1 MCGIAGYYAI
11 KGEPDKRQIER
22 MTDVLRHRGPDAGG
36 TYVGPNVALGHR
48 RLSIIDLSA
57 AANQPMFSHSGR
69 HVAVFNGEIYNYREV
84 AAELGISTR
93 TTSDTEVVV
102 EAFELLGPQFV
113 ERLNG
118 MFAIAICEI
127 ATQRIWL
134 FRDRMG
140 IKPLFYYLSD
150 STFAFASELKAIE
163 QLDDFKRS
171 RRINR
176 LAVNKFLQLGY
187 IPAPDTIYENVFKF
201 HQGHYAVFD
210 GLRLT
215 LSRYWNLTDSITNQP
230 IKDTNSALQTLQ
242 NLIES
247 SVRYR
252 LIADVPYGTLLSG
265 GIDSSLVTAVA
276 RRLCGTRT
284 NTFSI
289 GFKDSQH
296 DESQYSE
303 QVARQLDTNHH
314 LVIMAEQDAME
325 RVADMFY
332 SYDEPYADSSALPT
346 MLVSQVA
353 AQHVKMVLT
362 GDGGDEL
369 FLGYGM
375 YRWADRLANPLLQA
389 ARRPIYQASR
399 LAASRWQRIGKMFDW
414 RSGDNLQTHIFSQ
427 EQYLFTAAETE
438 RFTQSANPPMPRFNA
453 PTGSRLSA
461 AEQQSVFDMLYY
473 LPDDLLVKV
482 DRASMRHSLE
492 SRVPL
497 LDYRIVE
504 FAVNLHKSLK
514 INGDTSKYLLKQVLY
529 KYLPPEIFD
538 RPKWGF
544 SVPLCNWLRTDLKY
558 LTDKYLARDIV
569 EQAQMVN
576 YAEVERLLKRFYV
589 QKIDY
594 LYNRVWALICLHQ
607 WWVERFCKD

>member
-48 RLSIIDLSA
+48 RLSIIDLST

-69 HVAVFNGEIYNYREV
+69 FVAVFNGEIYNYREV
-84 AAELGISTR
+84 AAELGIATR

-118 MFAIAICEI
+118 MFAIAICEV

-171 RRINR
+171 KRINR

-210 GLRLT
+210 GQRLT

-230 IKDTNSALQTLQ
+230 IKDPDSALATLQ

-303 QVARQLDTNHH
+303 QVAQQLDTNHH

-353 AQHVKMVLT
+353 ARHVKMVLT

-389 ARRPIYQASR
+389 AR
-399 LAASRWQRIGKMFDW
+399 
-414 RSGDNLQTHIFSQ
+414 
-427 EQYLFTAAETE
+427 
-438 RFTQSANPPMPRFNA
+438 
-453 PTGSRLSA
+453 
-461 AEQQSVFDMLYY
+461 
-473 LPDDLLVKV
+473 
-482 DRASMRHSLE
+482 
-492 SRVPL
+492 
-497 LDYRIVE
+497 
-504 FAVNLHKSLK
+504 
-514 INGDTSKYLLKQVLY
+514 
-529 KYLPPEIFD
+529 
-538 RPKWGF
+538 
-544 SVPLCNWLRTDLKY
+544 
-558 LTDKYLARDIV
+558 
-569 EQAQMVN
+569 
-576 YAEVERLLKRFYV
+576 
-589 QKIDY
+589 
-594 LYNRVWALICLHQ
+594 
-607 WWVERFCKD
+607 

>member
-1 MCGIAGYYAI
+1 MCGIAGYYTAN
-11 KGEPDKRQIER
+11 GSPDSSQIER

-36 TYVGPNVALGHR
+36 TYVGPKAMLGHR
-48 RLSIIDLSA
+48 RLSIIDLST

-84 AAELGISTR
+84 AAQLGIETR

-102 EAFELLGPQFV
+102 EAFEQLGPQFV

-118 MFAIAICEI
+118 MFAIAICEV

-140 IKPLFYYLSD
+140 IKPLFYCIYDGCLL
-150 STFAFASELKAIE
+150 FASELKAIE
-163 QLDDFKRS
+163 QTDIF
-171 RRINR
+171 RRNKS
-176 LAVNKFLQLGY
+176 LNSHAVSLFLQLGY
-187 IPAPDTIYENVFKF
+187 IPAPDTIYNGVLKF
-201 HQGHYAVFD
+201 PQGHYGVFE
-210 GLRLT
+210 GGRLT
-215 LSRYWNLTDSITNQP
+215 LTRYWNLTDSISDQP
-230 IKDTNSALQTLQ
+230 VTDFATAKKSLKE
-242 NLIES
+242 LIES

-252 LIADVPYGTLLSG
+252 LISDVPYGTLLSG

-276 RRLCGTRT
+276 RRESGTRT

-289 GFKDSQH
+289 GFKDSRH
-296 DESQYSE
+296 NESPYSE

-314 LVIMAEQDAME
+314 LVVMTEQDALE

-332 SYDEPYADSSALPT
+332 YYDEPYADSSALPT

-369 FLGYGM
+369 FMGYGM

-389 ARRPIYQASR
+389 ARGPIAAAAR
-399 LAASRWQRIGKMFDW
+399 LGNSRWQRIGKMFEW
-414 RSGDNLQTHIFSQ
+414 RNDDNLQAHIFGQ

-438 RFTQSANPPMPRFNA
+438 QLTAANCPA
-453 PTGSRLSA
+453 PEFKTDAPLSA
-461 AEQQSVFDMLYY
+461 AEKQSVFDMLYY

-514 INGDTSKYLLKQVLY
+514 INNGEAKYLLKQVLY
-529 KYLPPEIFD
+529 DYLPPEIFN

-544 SVPLCNWLRTDLKY
+544 SVPLCNWLRTDLQYLTEKY
-558 LTDKYLARDIV
+558 LSRDIV
-569 EQAQMVN
+569 EQAQMVR
-576 YAEVERLLKRFYV
+576 YAEVQRLLKRFYV
-589 QKIDY
+589 QKVDY

-607 WWVERFCKD
+607 WWVERFK

>member
-1 MCGIAGYYAI
+1 MCGIAGYYTAD
-11 KGEPDKRQIER
+11 GSPDSSQIER

-36 TYVGPNVALGHR
+36 TYVGPKAMLGHR
-48 RLSIIDLSA
+48 RLSIIDLST

-84 AAELGISTR
+84 AAQLGIETR

-102 EAFELLGPQFV
+102 EAFEQLGPQFV

-118 MFAIAICEI
+118 MFAIAICEV

-140 IKPLFYYLSD
+140 IKPLFYCIYDGCLL
-150 STFAFASELKAIE
+150 FASELKAIE
-163 QLDDFKRS
+163 QTDIF
-171 RRINR
+171 RRNKS
-176 LAVNKFLQLGY
+176 LNNHAVSLFLQLGY
-187 IPAPDTIYENVFKF
+187 IPAPDTIYNGVQKF
-201 HQGHYAVFD
+201 PQGHYGVFE
-210 GLRLT
+210 GGRLT
-215 LSRYWNLTDSITNQP
+215 LTRYWNLTDSISDQP
-230 IKDTNSALQTLQ
+230 VTDFATAKKTLKE
-242 NLIES
+242 LIES

-252 LIADVPYGTLLSG
+252 LISDVPYGTLLSG

-276 RRLCGTRT
+276 RRESGTRT

-289 GFKDSQH
+289 GFKDSRH
-296 DESQYSE
+296 NESPYSE

-314 LVIMAEQDAME
+314 LVVMTEQDALE

-332 SYDEPYADSSALPT
+332 YYDEPYADSSALPT

-369 FLGYGM
+369 FMGYGM

-389 ARRPIYQASR
+389 VRGPIATASR
-399 LAASRWQRIGKMFDW
+399 LGNSRWQRIGKMFDW
-414 RSGDNLQTHIFSQ
+414 RRTDNLQAHIFGQ

-438 RFTQSANPPMPRFNA
+438 QLTATTNCHTPEFKTNVP
-453 PTGSRLSA
+453 LSA
-461 AEQQSVFDMLYY
+461 AEKQSVFDMLYY

-497 LDYRIVE
+497 LDYRLVE

-514 INGDTSKYLLKQVLY
+514 INNGEAKYLLKQVLY
-529 KYLPPEIFD
+529 DYLPQELFN

-544 SVPLCNWLRTDLKY
+544 SVPLCNWLRTDLQYLTKKY
-558 LTDKYLARDIV
+558 LSHDVV
-569 EQAQMVN
+569 EQAQMVR
-576 YAEVERLLKRFYV
+576 YTEVERLLKRFYV
-589 QKIDY
+589 QKVDY
-594 LYNRVWALICLHQ
+594 LYNRVWVLICLHQ
-607 WWVERFCKD
+607 WWVERMNK

>member
-1 MCGIAGYYAI
+1 MCGIAGYYTAD
-11 KGEPDKRQIER
+11 GSPDSSQIER

-36 TYVGPNVALGHR
+36 TYVGPKAILGHR
-48 RLSIIDLSA
+48 RLSIIDLST

-84 AAELGISTR
+84 AAQLGIETR

-102 EAFELLGPQFV
+102 EAFEQLGPQFV

-118 MFAIAICEI
+118 MFAIAICEV

-140 IKPLFYYLSD
+140 IKPLFYCIYDGCLL
-150 STFAFASELKAIE
+150 FASELKAIE
-163 QLDDFKRS
+163 QTDIF
-171 RRINR
+171 RRNKSLNIH
-176 LAVNKFLQLGY
+176 AVSLFLQLGY
-187 IPAPDTIYENVFKF
+187 IPAPDTIYNGVLKF
-201 HQGHYAVFD
+201 PQGHYGVFE
-210 GLRLT
+210 GGRLT
-215 LSRYWNLTDSITNQP
+215 LTRYWNLTDSISGQP
-230 IKDTNSALQTLQ
+230 VTDFATAKKSLKE
-242 NLIES
+242 LIES

-252 LIADVPYGTLLSG
+252 LISDVPYGTLLSG

-276 RRLCGTRT
+276 RRESGTRT

-289 GFKDSQH
+289 GFKDSRH
-296 DESQYSE
+296 NESPYSE
-303 QVARQLDTNHH
+303 QVVRQLDTNHH
-314 LVIMAEQDAME
+314 LVVMTEQDALE

-332 SYDEPYADSSALPT
+332 YYDEPYADSSALPT

-369 FLGYGM
+369 FMGYGM

-389 ARRPIYQASR
+389 VRGPIAAASR
-399 LAASRWQRIGKMFDW
+399 LGNSRLQRIGKMFDW
-414 RSGDNLQTHIFSQ
+414 RRSDNLQAHIFSQ
-427 EQYLFTAAETE
+427 EQYLFSAAEAEQLTAVNCPTPE
-438 RFTQSANPPMPRFNA
+438 FKTNA
-453 PTGSRLSA
+453 PLSA
-461 AEQQSVFDMLYY
+461 AEKQSVFDMLYY

-514 INGDTSKYLLKQVLY
+514 INNGEAKYLLKQVLY
-529 KYLPPEIFD
+529 DYLPQELFN

-544 SVPLCNWLRTDLKY
+544 SVPLCNWLRTDLQYLTQKY
-558 LTDKYLARDIV
+558 LSRNVV
-569 EQAQMVN
+569 EQAQMVR

-607 WWVERFCKD
+607 WWVERFK

>member
-1 MCGIAGYYAI
+1 MCGIAGYYTAD
-11 KGEPDKRQIER
+11 GSPDSSQIER

-36 TYVGPNVALGHR
+36 TYVGPKAMLGHR
-48 RLSIIDLSA
+48 RLSIIDLST

-84 AAELGISTR
+84 AAQLDIETR

-102 EAFELLGPQFV
+102 EAFEQLGPQFV

-118 MFAIAICEI
+118 MFAIAICEV

-140 IKPLFYYLSD
+140 IKPLFYCIYDGCLL
-150 STFAFASELKAIE
+150 FASELKAIE
-163 QLDDFKRS
+163 QTDIF
-171 RRINR
+171 RRNKS
-176 LAVNKFLQLGY
+176 LNNHAVSLFLQLGY
-187 IPAPDTIYENVFKF
+187 IPAPDTIYNGVLKF
-201 HQGHYAVFD
+201 PQGHYGVFE
-210 GLRLT
+210 GGRLT
-215 LSRYWNLTDSITNQP
+215 LTRYWNLTDSISGQP
-230 IKDTNSALQTLQ
+230 VSDFASAKKSLKD
-242 NLIES
+242 LIES

-252 LIADVPYGTLLSG
+252 LISDVPYGTLLSG
-265 GIDSSLVTAVA
+265 GFDSSLVTAVA
-276 RRLCGTRT
+276 RRESGTRT

-289 GFKDSQH
+289 GFKDSRH
-296 DESQYSE
+296 NESPYSE

-314 LVIMAEQDAME
+314 LVVMTEQDALE

-332 SYDEPYADSSALPT
+332 YYDEPYADSSALPT

-369 FLGYGM
+369 FMGYGM

-389 ARRPIYQASR
+389 ARRPIAAAAR
-399 LAASRWQRIGKMFDW
+399 LGNSRWQRIGKMFDW
-414 RSGDNLQTHIFSQ
+414 RRTDNLQAHIFGQ

-438 RFTQSANPPMPRFNA
+438 QLTLTDLCPA
-453 PTGSRLSA
+453 PKFETARPLSA
-461 AEQQSVFDMLYY
+461 AEKQSVFDMLYY

-514 INGDTSKYLLKQVLY
+514 INNGEAKYLLKQVLY
-529 KYLPPEIFD
+529 DYLPQELFN

-544 SVPLCNWLRTDLKY
+544 SVPLCNWLRTDLQYLTEKY
-558 LTDKYLARDIV
+558 LSRDIV
-569 EQAQMVN
+569 EQAQMVR
-576 YAEVERLLKRFYV
+576 YTEVEQLLKRFYV

-607 WWVERFCKD
+607 WWVERFK

>member
-1 MCGIAGYYAI
+1 MCGIAGYYTAD
-11 KGEPDKRQIER
+11 GSPDSSQIER

-36 TYVGPNVALGHR
+36 TYVGPKAMLGHR
-48 RLSIIDLSA
+48 RLSIIDLST

-84 AAELGISTR
+84 AAQLGIETR

-118 MFAIAICEI
+118 MFAIAICEV

-140 IKPLFYYLSD
+140 IKPLFYCIYDGCLL
-150 STFAFASELKAIE
+150 FASELKAIE
-163 QLDDFKRS
+163 QTDIF
-171 RRINR
+171 RRNKS
-176 LAVNKFLQLGY
+176 LNSHAVSLFLQLGY
-187 IPAPDTIYENVFKF
+187 IPAPDTIYNGVLKF
-201 HQGHYAVFD
+201 PQGHYGVFE
-210 GLRLT
+210 GGRLT
-215 LSRYWNLTDSITNQP
+215 LTRYWNLTDSISSQP
-230 IKDTNSALQTLQ
+230 VTDFATAKKTLKE
-242 NLIES
+242 LIES

-252 LIADVPYGTLLSG
+252 LISDVPYGTLLSG

-276 RRLCGTRT
+276 RRESGTRT

-289 GFKDSQH
+289 GFKDSRH
-296 DESQYSE
+296 NESPYSE
-303 QVARQLDTNHH
+303 QVARQLDTSHH
-314 LVIMAEQDAME
+314 LVVMTEQDALE

-332 SYDEPYADSSALPT
+332 YYDEPYADSSALPT

-369 FLGYGM
+369 FMGYGM

-389 ARRPIYQASR
+389 ARRPIAAASR
-399 LAASRWQRIGKMFDW
+399 LGNSRWQRIGKMFEW
-414 RSGDNLQTHIFSQ
+414 RRGDNLQAHIFGQ

-438 RFTQSANPPMPRFNA
+438 QLTAANC
-453 PTGSRLSA
+453 PTPEFKTDASLSA
-461 AEQQSVFDMLYY
+461 AEKQSVFDMLYY

-514 INGDTSKYLLKQVLY
+514 INNGEAKYLLKQVLY
-529 KYLPPEIFD
+529 DYLPQEIFN

-544 SVPLCNWLRTDLKY
+544 SVPLCNWLRTDLQYLTEKY
-558 LTDKYLARDIV
+558 LSHDVV
-569 EQAQMVN
+569 EQAQMVR
-576 YAEVERLLKRFYV
+576 YTEVERLLKRFYV
-589 QKIDY
+589 QNIDY

-607 WWVERFCKD
+607 WWVERFK

>member
-1 MCGIAGYYAI
+1 MCGIAGYYAAN
-11 KGEPDKRQIER
+11 GTPDRSQIEL
-22 MTDVLRHRGPDAGG
+22 MTKVLHHRGPDAGG
-36 TYVGPNVALGHR
+36 HYVGPKTMLGHR
-48 RLSIIDLSA
+48 RLSIIDLSDK
-57 AANQPMFSHSGR
+57 ANQPMMSHSGR
-69 HVAVFNGEIYNYREV
+69 FVAVFNGEIYNYREV
-84 AAELGISTR
+84 AAELGIEMR

-102 EAFELLGPQFV
+102 EAFEQLGPQFV

-140 IKPLFYYLSD
+140 IKPLFYCIYDGSLV
-150 STFAFASELKAIE
+150 FASELKAIE
-163 QLDDFKRS
+163 QTDIFKRHKS
-171 RRINR
+171 LNTN
-176 LAVNKFLQLGY
+176 AVGLFLQLGY
-187 IPAPDTIYENVFKF
+187 IPAPDTIYNGVLKF
-201 HQGHYAVFD
+201 PQGHYAVFD
-210 GLRLT
+210 GQNLT
-215 LSRYWNLTDSITNQP
+215 LTRYWNLPDSITDQP
-230 IKDTNSALQTLQ
+230 LADFTTAKNRLKE
-242 NLIES
+242 LIES
-247 SVRYR
+247 SVKYR
-252 LIADVPYGTLLSG
+252 LMADVPYGTLLSG
-265 GIDSSLVTAVA
+265 GIDSSLVTTVA

-289 GFKDSQH
+289 GFKDSRH

-314 LVIMAEQDAME
+314 LMMMTEQDAME

-332 SYDEPYADSSALPT
+332 FYDEPYADSSALPT

-369 FLGYGM
+369 FMGYGM

-389 ARRPIYQASR
+389 ARGPIAAASR
-399 LAASRWQRIGKMFDW
+399 MGSSRWQRIGKMFEW
-414 RSGDNLQTHIFSQ
+414 RRSDNLQAHIFSQ
-427 EQYLFTAAETE
+427 EQYLFSAAETE
-438 RFTQSANPPMPRFNA
+438 RLTLTDLCPVPNFETAHA
-453 PTGSRLSA
+453 LSA
-461 AEQQSVFDMLYY
+461 AEKQSVFDMLYY

-504 FAVNLHKSLK
+504 FAANLHKSLK
-514 INGDTSKYLLKQVLY
+514 INNGEVKYLLKQVLY
-529 KYLPPEIFD
+529 DYLPQELFN

-558 LTDKYLARDIV
+558 LTDKYLARDVV
-569 EQAQMVN
+569 EQAQMVK

-589 QKIDY
+589 QKVDY

-607 WWVERFCKD
+607 WWVERMNNK

>member
-1 MCGIAGYYAI
+1 MCGIAGYYTAN
-11 KGEPDKRQIER
+11 GTPDRSQIEL
-22 MTDVLRHRGPDAGG
+22 MTKVLHHRGPDAGG
-36 TYVGPNVALGHR
+36 HYVGPKTMLGHR
-48 RLSIIDLSA
+48 RLSIIDLSDK
-57 AANQPMFSHSGR
+57 ANQPMMSHSGR
-69 HVAVFNGEIYNYREV
+69 FVAVFNGEIYNYREV
-84 AAELGISTR
+84 AAELGIEMR

-102 EAFELLGPQFV
+102 EAFEQLGPQFV

-140 IKPLFYYLSD
+140 IKPLFYCIYDGNLV
-150 STFAFASELKAIE
+150 FASELKAIE
-163 QLDDFKRS
+163 QTDIFRRNKSLNS
-171 RRINR
+171 R
-176 LAVNKFLQLGY
+176 AVGLFLQLGY
-187 IPAPDTIYENVFKF
+187 IPAPDTIYKGVLKF
-201 HQGHYAVFD
+201 PQGHYAVFD
-210 GLRLT
+210 GQNLT
-215 LSRYWNLTDSITNQP
+215 LTRYWNLPDSITDQP
-230 IKDTNSALQTLQ
+230 LADFATAKNRLKE
-242 NLIES
+242 LIES
-247 SVRYR
+247 SVKYR
-252 LIADVPYGTLLSG
+252 LMADVPYGTLLSG

-276 RRLCGTRT
+276 RHLCGTRT

-296 DESQYSE
+296 DESKYSE

-314 LVIMAEQDAME
+314 LMMMTEQDAME

-332 SYDEPYADSSALPT
+332 FYDEPYADSSALPT

-375 YRWADRLANPLLQA
+375 YRWANRLANPLLQA
-389 ARRPIYQASR
+389 ARRPLYLASH
-399 LAASRWQRIGKMFDW
+399 LAGSRWQRIGKMFDW

-438 RFTQSANPPMPRFNA
+438 RFTQASTPPMPSFEM
-453 PTGSRLSA
+453 PTGCRMSA
-461 AEQQSVFDMLYY
+461 AEQQSVLDMLYY

-514 INGDTSKYLLKQVLY
+514 INGDASKYLLKQVLY

-544 SVPLCNWLRTDLKY
+544 GVPLCNWLRTDLKY
-558 LTDKYLARDIV
+558 LADKYLARDIV

-576 YAEVERLLKRFYV
+576 YADVEYLLKRFYV
-589 QKIDY
+589 QKVDY

-607 WWVERFCKD
+607 WWVERFSK

>member
-1 MCGIAGYYAI
+1 MCGIAGYYTAN
-11 KGEPDKRQIER
+11 GSPDSSQIER
-22 MTDVLRHRGPDAGG
+22 MTNVLRHRGPDAGG
-36 TYVGPNVALGHR
+36 TYVGPKTMLGHR
-48 RLSIIDLSA
+48 RLSIIDLST

-84 AAELGISTR
+84 AAQLGIETR

-102 EAFELLGPQFV
+102 EAFEQLGPHFV

-118 MFAIAICEI
+118 MFAIAICEV

-140 IKPLFYYLSD
+140 IKPLFYCIYDGCLS
-150 STFAFASELKAIE
+150 FASELKAIE
-163 QLDDFKRS
+163 QTDIF
-171 RRINR
+171 RRNKSLNR
-176 LAVNKFLQLGY
+176 YAVSLFLQLGY
-187 IPAPDTIYENVFKF
+187 IPAPDTIYNGVLKF
-201 HQGHYAVFD
+201 PQGHYGVFE
-210 GLRLT
+210 GGRLT
-215 LSRYWNLTDSITNQP
+215 LTRYWNLTDSISGQP
-230 IKDTNSALQTLQ
+230 VTDFATAKKSLKE
-242 NLIES
+242 LIES

-252 LIADVPYGTLLSG
+252 LISDVPYGTLLSG
-265 GIDSSLVTAVA
+265 GIDSSLVTSVA
-276 RRLCGTRT
+276 RRESGTRT

-289 GFKDSQH
+289 GFKDSRH
-296 DESQYSE
+296 NESPYSE
-303 QVARQLDTNHH
+303 QIARQLDTNHH
-314 LVIMAEQDAME
+314 LVIMTEQDALE

-332 SYDEPYADSSALPT
+332 YYDEPYADSSALPT

-369 FLGYGM
+369 FMGYGM

-389 ARRPIYQASR
+389 ARGPIAAVAR
-399 LAASRWQRIGKMFDW
+399 LGNSRWQRIGKMFEW
-414 RSGDNLQTHIFSQ
+414 RRTDNLQAHIFGQ
-427 EQYLFTAAETE
+427 EQYLFTAAEAEQLTAA
-438 RFTQSANPPMPRFNA
+438 ANYPA
-453 PTGSRLSA
+453 PEFKTDVPLSA
-461 AEQQSVFDMLYY
+461 AEKQSVFDMLYY

-514 INGDTSKYLLKQVLY
+514 INNGEAKYLLKQVLY
-529 KYLPPEIFD
+529 DYLPQELFN

-544 SVPLCNWLRTDLKY
+544 SVPLCNWLRTDLQYLTQKY
-558 LTDKYLARDIV
+558 LSRDVV
-569 EQAQMVN
+569 EQAQMVR

-607 WWVERFCKD
+607 WWVERFSK

>member
-1 MCGIAGYYAI
+1 MCGIAGYYTAN
-11 KGEPDKRQIER
+11 GSPDSSRIER
-22 MTDVLRHRGPDAGG
+22 LTDVLRHRGPDAGG
-36 TYVGPNVALGHR
+36 TYLGPKAMLGHR
-48 RLSIIDLSA
+48 RLSIIDLST

-69 HVAVFNGEIYNYREV
+69 HVAVFNGEIYNFREV
-84 AAELGISTR
+84 AAQLGIETR

-102 EAFELLGPQFV
+102 EAFEQLGPQFV

-140 IKPLFYYLSD
+140 IKPLFYCIYNGCLL
-150 STFAFASELKAIE
+150 FASELKAIE
-163 QLDDFKRS
+163 QTDIF
-171 RRINR
+171 RRNKS
-176 LAVNKFLQLGY
+176 LNSHAVSLFLQLGY
-187 IPAPDTIYENVFKF
+187 IPAPDTIYNGVLKF
-201 HQGHYAVFD
+201 PQGHYAVFD
-210 GLRLT
+210 GQNLT
-215 LSRYWNLTDSITNQP
+215 LTRYWNLTDSISGQP
-230 IKDTNSALQTLQ
+230 VTDFATAKKTLKE
-242 NLIES
+242 LIES

-252 LIADVPYGTLLSG
+252 LISDVPYGTLLSG

-276 RRLCGTRT
+276 RRESGTRT

-289 GFKDSQH
+289 GFKDSRH
-296 DESQYSE
+296 NESPYSE

-314 LVIMAEQDAME
+314 LVVMTEQDALE

-332 SYDEPYADSSALPT
+332 YYDEPYADSSALPT

-369 FLGYGM
+369 FMGYGM

-389 ARRPIYQASR
+389 ARRPIAAASR
-399 LAASRWQRIGKMFDW
+399 LGNSRWQRIGKMFEW
-414 RSGDNLQTHIFSQ
+414 RRSDNLQTHIFGQ
-427 EQYLFTAAETE
+427 EQYLFTAAEAEQLTAA
-438 RFTQSANPPMPRFNA
+438 ANCHTPEFKTDA
-453 PTGSRLSA
+453 PLSA
-461 AEQQSVFDMLYY
+461 AEKQSVFDMLYY

-514 INGDTSKYLLKQVLY
+514 INNGEAKYLLKQVLY
-529 KYLPPEIFD
+529 DYLPQELFN

-544 SVPLCNWLRTDLKY
+544 SVPLCNWLRTDLQYLTEKY
-558 LTDKYLARDIV
+558 LSRDVV
-569 EQAQMVN
+569 EQAQMVR

-594 LYNRVWALICLHQ
+594 LYNRIWALICLHQ
-607 WWVERFCKD
+607 WWVERMNK

>member
-1 MCGIAGYYAI
+1 MCGIAGYYTAD
-11 KGEPDKRQIER
+11 GSPDSSQIER

-36 TYVGPNVALGHR
+36 TYVGPKAMLGHR
-48 RLSIIDLSA
+48 RLSIIDLST

-69 HVAVFNGEIYNYREV
+69 HVAVFNGEIYNFREV
-84 AAELGISTR
+84 AAQLGIETR

-102 EAFELLGPQFV
+102 EAFEQLGPQFV

-140 IKPLFYYLSD
+140 IKPLFYCIYNGCLL
-150 STFAFASELKAIE
+150 FASELKAIE
-163 QLDDFKRS
+163 QTDIF
-171 RRINR
+171 RRNKS
-176 LAVNKFLQLGY
+176 LNSHAVSLFLQLGY
-187 IPAPDTIYENVFKF
+187 IPAPDTIYNGVLKF
-201 HQGHYAVFD
+201 PQGHYAVFD
-210 GLRLT
+210 GQNLT
-215 LSRYWNLTDSITNQP
+215 LTRYWNLTDSISGQP
-230 IKDTNSALQTLQ
+230 VTDFATAKKTLKE
-242 NLIES
+242 LIES

-252 LIADVPYGTLLSG
+252 LISDVPYGTLLSG

-276 RRLCGTRT
+276 RRESGTRT

-289 GFKDSQH
+289 GFKDSRH
-296 DESQYSE
+296 NESPYSE

-314 LVIMAEQDAME
+314 LVVMTEQDALE

-332 SYDEPYADSSALPT
+332 YYDEPYADSSALPT

-369 FLGYGM
+369 FMGYGM

-389 ARRPIYQASR
+389 ARRPIAAASR
-399 LAASRWQRIGKMFDW
+399 LGNSRWQRIGKMFEW
-414 RSGDNLQTHIFSQ
+414 RRSDNLQTHIFGQ
-427 EQYLFTAAETE
+427 EQYLFTAAEAEQLTAA
-438 RFTQSANPPMPRFNA
+438 ANCHTPEFKTDA
-453 PTGSRLSA
+453 PLSA
-461 AEQQSVFDMLYY
+461 AEKQSVFDMLYY

-514 INGDTSKYLLKQVLY
+514 INNGEAKYLLKQVLY
-529 KYLPPEIFD
+529 DYLPQELFN

-544 SVPLCNWLRTDLKY
+544 SVPLCNWLRTDLQYLTEKY
-558 LTDKYLARDIV
+558 LSRDVV
-569 EQAQMVN
+569 EQAQMVR

-594 LYNRVWALICLHQ
+594 LYNRIWALICLHQ
-607 WWVERFCKD
+607 WWVERMNK